1 MNNKM
6 NHFKKINNSDKVEFI
21 TKYILQDIQGEKS
34 NKEWKDRMF
43 IKSKKNKL

>member
-6 NHFKKINNSDKVEFI
+6 NHFEKVNNSYKVEFI

-34 NKEWKDRMF
+34 NK
-43 IKSKKNKL
+43 